1 MSPTAT
7 PAISNLN
14 VAHIA
19 QRVKRARKL
28 GVQAETD
35 IDIFLAVSPRSST
48 RVSRSV

>member
-28 GVQAETD
+28 GAQAETD
-35 IDIFLAVSPRSST
+35 VDIFLAVSSRSSARFPRSD
-48 RVSRSV
+48 